1 MARILK
7 ANMTKFDYNKTN
19 KSDTAFLNDPYWTNP
34 KAGFDKAWH
43 TQRDSLKQNL
53 GIHKDHNWEIINEAT
68 GPHAGKVVCNTCK
81 SKKGK
86 SMFVS
91 WLPKGYILPNT

>member
-1 MARILK
+1 
-7 ANMTKFDYNKTN
+7 MTKFDYSRTN

-34 KAGFDKAWH
+34 KNGFDKSWH
-43 TQRDSLKQNL
+43 NQRDKLKQNL
-53 GIHKDHNWEIINEAT
+53 GIHKEHNWEIINEPT

-81 SKKGK
+81 NKSGK

-91 WLPKGYILPNT
+91 WLPKGYISPNT